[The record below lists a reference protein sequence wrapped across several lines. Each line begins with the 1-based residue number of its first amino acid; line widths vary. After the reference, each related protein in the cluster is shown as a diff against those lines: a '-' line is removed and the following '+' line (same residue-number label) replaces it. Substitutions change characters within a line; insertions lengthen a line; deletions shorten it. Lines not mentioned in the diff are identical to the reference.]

1 MPNVQIY
8 RFQKYDIST
17 DEWQTS
23 RRWATAEAITRV
35 GGRLLGEPLN
45 VDESVLGGEVDGMT
59 DRAFNPNSTI
69 GGVFQQTVKRG
80 Y

>member
-8 RFQKYDIST
+8 RFQKYDINT

-23 RRWATAEAITRV
+23 RRWATVDAIVRV
-35 GGRLLGEPLN
+35 GGRPIGDPLN
-45 VDESVLGGEVDGMT
+45 VDESVLGGEVAGMT
-59 DRAFNPNSTI
+59 DRAFNPNST
-69 GGVFQQTVKRG
+69 GGLQRVVKRG